1 LVSPSFVPAM
11 ASPQGPPPERRDGLL
26 HEIFHVLD
34 QKQRGFVSKVELSHI
49 LDAMQADAGRHRLS
63 IPEGLSPRK
72 ILRDCR
78 VNLQDMTGFLEELT
92 VADLEDVK
100 WFAESVVKVETELRD
115 LWVFALRRWRE
126 DLLRLQSR
134 ELHQYLLNSQPKA
147 VSRWLQLRDGATTS
161 PTNGPGLG
169 FSLHEVETLFA
180 ANTAEEINS
189 YQQQMEP
196 FLQALD
202 VRRQLEIITAGEV
215 WTKRSQPEFLAAQKT
230 EKLQKDQI
238 KQEKDSAFELLDAL
252 TKSGALAL
260 SHATLHVVLCAS
272 QCFENG
278 TMKSCSKYGGGHGT
292 VAAALRSRRHQGH
305 SMLADP

>member
-1 LVSPSFVPAM
+1 M
-11 ASPQGPPPERRDGLL
+11 ASPRGPPPERRDGLL

-115 LWVFALRRWRE
+115 LWVEALRSGGVTVRLWQLSCWANVRRWRE

-147 VSRWLQLRDGATTS
+147 VSRWLQLRDGATSS
-161 PTNGPGLG
+161 PTNAERGPGLG

-180 ANTAEEINS
+180 
-189 YQQQMEP
+189 
-196 FLQALD
+196 
-202 VRRQLEIITAGEV
+202 VRRA
-215 WTKRSQPEFLAAQKT
+215 
-230 EKLQKDQI
+230 
-238 KQEKDSAFELLDAL
+238 
-252 TKSGALAL
+252 
-260 SHATLHVVLCAS
+260 
-272 QCFENG
+272 QCFP
-278 TMKSCSKYGGGHGT
+278 SVSHQGGGWCVVVVRG
-292 VAAALRSRRHQGH
+292 AWWWRGF
-305 SMLADP
+305 